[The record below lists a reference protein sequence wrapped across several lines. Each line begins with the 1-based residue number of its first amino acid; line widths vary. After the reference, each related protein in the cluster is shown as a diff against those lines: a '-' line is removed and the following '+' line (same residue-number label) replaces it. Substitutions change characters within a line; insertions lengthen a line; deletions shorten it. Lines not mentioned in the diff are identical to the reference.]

1 MKIIEEIPQKNIIKL
16 MPENLDDLWV
26 LYNIIE
32 EGDKIFAVTERRVQ
46 DKGDVIRADRGA
58 KRKMF

>member
-1 MKIIEEIPQKNIIKL
+1 MKIMEEIPQKNIIKL

-32 EGDKIFAVTERRVQ
+32 EGDKVFA
-46 DKGDVIRADRGA
+46 
-58 KRKMF
+58 